1 VRKLSPAIGLAAFG
15 FAYLMSQFYR
25 SALTVIAPELMA
37 DLKLDAAS
45 LGTLSAAWFISF
57 ALMQIPIGL
66 ALDRF
71 GPRRTVAGLMG
82 VAVLGTVIFARAGSL
97 AAAVAGQLLIGVG
110 CAPVFVGTM
119 VAVARWFPPERFAT
133 LSSIVLSC
141 ASAGTLL
148 SSRPFAMAA
157 EWLGWRGAMLV
168 AAGLTMLS
176 LMLVAALARGPSHV
190 PESEERTEPFGD
202 LLRGLG
208 AVARIRELWPIL
220 PMAFIAYAVFITL
233 RGLWAGPY
241 LAEVFGLSPI
251 ARGDVLLVMSMAL
264 PAGTLL
270 HAWAERR
277 WRSRRRPVLLGSWLA
292 VGCLIALIPLGDSS
306 LLLSAAMLTLTVAC
320 GATYVLIMTQGRQFL
335 PAHQV
340 GRGITLLNFANFL
353 GAAILQ
359 QTSGFV
365 AQHARDLGQ
374 APSAVYGWVFAFLAG
389 CLALALIAY
398 WFSRDRPAD

>member
-1 VRKLSPAIGLAAFG
+1 
-15 FAYLMSQFYR
+15 
-25 SALTVIAPELMA
+25 VIAPELMA
-37 DLKLDAAS
+37 DLKLDSAS

-71 GPRRTVAGLMG
+71 GPRRTVACLMG
-82 VAVLGTVIFARAGSL
+82 VAVLGTIIFARAGSL
-97 AAAVAGQLLIGVG
+97 AAAVAGQMLIGAG

-133 LSSIVLSC
+133 LSSVILSC

-157 EWLGWRGAMLV
+157 DWLGWRGAMLV
-168 AAGLTMLS
+168 AAGLTLLS
-176 LMLVAALARGPSHV
+176 LVLVAALARGPGHV
-190 PESEERTEPFGD
+190 PESEERMEPFGE

-241 LAEVFGLSPI
+241 LAEVFGLAPI
-251 ARGDVLLVMSMAL
+251 ARGDVLLVMSLAL

-277 WRSRRRPVLLGSWLA
+277 WRSRRWPVLLGSWLA

-306 LLLSAAMLTLTVAC
+306 LVLSAAMLTLIVAC

-398 WFSRDRPAD
+398 WFSRDRPAE

>member
-1 VRKLSPAIGLAAFG
+1 MSPTIGLAAFG
-15 FAYLMSQFYR
+15 FAYLMSQFFR
-25 SALTVIAPELMA
+25 SAITVIAPELMA
-37 DLKLDAAS
+37 DLDLDAAG

-71 GPRRTVAGLMG
+71 GPRRTVALLMG
-82 VAVLGTVIFARAGSL
+82 VAVIGAVVFATADSM
-97 AAAVAGQLLIGVG
+97 AMAVVGQLLIGVG

-133 LSSIVLSC
+133 LSSIILAC
-141 ASAGTLL
+141 AGAGTLM

-157 EWLGWRGAMLV
+157 EWLGWRGAILA
-168 AAGLTMLS
+168 AAGLTLLS
-176 LMLVAALARGPSHV
+176 LMLVALLARGPSHV
-190 PESEERTEPFGD
+190 SESEGRAESVGEM
-202 LLRGLG
+202 LRGLG
-208 AVARIRELWPIL
+208 AVARTAELWPIL
-220 PMAFIAYAVFITL
+220 PMAFTAYAVFIAL

-241 LAEVFGLSPI
+241 LAEVFGLPPI
-251 ARGDVLLVMSMAL
+251 ARGDVLLVMSLAL

-277 WRSRRRPVLLGSWLA
+277 WHSRRWPVQAGSWLA
-292 VGCLIALIPLGDSS
+292 VACLIALILSGDSS
-306 LLLSAAMLTLTVAC
+306 LLLSAAMLTMIVAC

-359 QTSGFV
+359 QASGLV
-365 AQHARDLGQ
+365 AQRAADLGQ
-374 APSAVYGWVFAFLAG
+374 SASAVYGWVFAFLAA
-389 CLALALIAY
+389 CLALALLVY
-398 WFSRDRPAD
+398 WFSRDTPTG